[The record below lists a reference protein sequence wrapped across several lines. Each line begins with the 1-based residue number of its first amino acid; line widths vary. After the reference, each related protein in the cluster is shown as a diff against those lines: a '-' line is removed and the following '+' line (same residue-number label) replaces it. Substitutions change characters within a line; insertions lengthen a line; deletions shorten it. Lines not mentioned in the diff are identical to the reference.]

1 MPRDAGPFHETLT
14 AVTRAYMRARRDWES
29 AMESGNRARIT
40 ETYSRVQE
48 IESCVELRLKRPLP
62 E

>member
-1 MPRDAGPFHETLT
+1 MPRNGSFHETLT
-14 AVTRAYMRARRDWES
+14 AVARAYLRAQRHYES

-40 ETYSRVQE
+40 DTFARVQE